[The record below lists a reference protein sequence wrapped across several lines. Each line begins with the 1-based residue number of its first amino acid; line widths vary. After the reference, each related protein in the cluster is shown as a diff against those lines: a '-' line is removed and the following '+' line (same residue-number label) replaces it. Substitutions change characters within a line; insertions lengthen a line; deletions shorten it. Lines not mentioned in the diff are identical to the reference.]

1 MDGASSK
8 GGVPFLIVYYVY
20 IRLIRGG
27 LTVCFFVCLRGGDR
41 EVFGGTDKKSWKCG
55 DYEELFRIFATK

>member
-1 MDGASSK
+1 MREEK
-8 GGVPFLIVYYVY
+8 VLTPFFLCSLFYWF
-20 IRLIRGG
+20 IRGG